1 MILTF
6 YQAESLIKPSM
17 IDTLSNPNGVYLRK
31 NITLNSGK
39 YTYEECFITQQIF
52 ETIGF
57 NEITSTSE
65 YIAEQLTKAKADKLQ
80 ENTTKR
86 DARLIAGV
94 TYKNILFDSDQDQK
108 INLSAIASNMSD
120 TDTITWFGKDGVS
133 SLSCTKS
140 DIENIGKLII
150 SLTQNVWAN
159 INPMYI
165 NKINACKTID
175 EVNAIVIDYSVD
187 VTE

>member
-1 MILTF
+1 MSYKL
-6 YQAESLIKPSM
+6 EKPYTDTQRADFVCEHQGLNYYEDDNCIIM
-17 IDTLSNPNGVYLRK
+17 YPDTEKIVNGKAIDR
-31 NITLNSGK
+31 
-39 YTYEECFITQQIF
+39 TQDAD
-52 ETIGF
+52 
-57 NEITSTSE
+57 
-65 YIAEQLTKAKADKLQ
+65 YIAEQLVKAKADKLQ

-133 SLSCTKS
+133 SLSCTKA
-140 DIENIGKLII
+140 DIEAIGKLII
-150 SLTQNVWAN
+150 ALTQNVWSN
-159 INPMYI
+159 LNPTYI